1 MPKTV
6 TNNIIYSRHYKEQK
20 RVQEFNSS
28 TPSMQFAL
36 ATQTQLDRQG
46 HRQTDTRAR
55 ICFYDRQNYLEVEQ
69 LADAVG
75 LEVNE

>member
-1 MPKTV
+1 MKQTLQR
-6 TNNIIYSRHYKEQK
+6 TEEGSG
-20 RVQEFNSS
+20 VQLKHS
-28 TPSMQFAL
+28 PSMQFAL

-69 LADAVG
+69 LADAVC
-75 LEVNE
+75 LEVNQ